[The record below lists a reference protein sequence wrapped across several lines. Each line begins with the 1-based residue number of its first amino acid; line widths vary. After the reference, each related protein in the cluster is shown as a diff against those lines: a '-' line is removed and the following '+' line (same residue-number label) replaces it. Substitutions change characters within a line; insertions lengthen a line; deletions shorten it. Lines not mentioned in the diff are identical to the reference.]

1 MFPLYC
7 FKSDASM
14 KQGDLTP
21 ITDLIDKANN
31 IIEQRGTGMS
41 AAEAMQTLKL
51 HAAELKSENSD
62 DNRGRTSSADSVTT
76 EATDLGNL
84 TFTYEEEADP

>member
-1 MFPLYC
+1 
-7 FKSDASM
+7 M
-14 KQGDLTP
+14 KQGDLAP
-21 ITDLIDKANN
+21 IIDLIQRANN
-31 IIEQRGTGMS
+31 IIEQHGTGRS

-51 HAAELKSENSD
+51 HSSELKSD
-62 DNRGRTSSADSVTT
+62 TGDNRGRTSSADSVTS

>member
-1 MFPLYC
+1 
-7 FKSDASM
+7 M

-21 ITDLIDKANN
+21 IADLIQKANN
-31 IIEQRGTGMS
+31 IIEQHGTGRS

-51 HAAELKSENSD
+51 HAAELKSETSD
-62 DNRGRTSSADSVTT
+62 EARGRTSSSDSIAS